1 MKYVLPSSNKSK
13 ILSVKYIKICQIYKN
28 ISKNTTYSMKQAFS
42 KTCILKI
49 GKLKVKEKKER
60 VLEDVMNL
68 SKPKI

>member
-1 MKYVLPSSNKSK
+1 MTWNMCYPAQTNQKS
-13 ILSVKYIKICQIYKN
+13 CQSN
-28 ISKNTTYSMKQAFS
+28 ISKNTTYNMKQAFT

-49 GKLKVKEKKER
+49 GKLKVKEKKEW

>member
-1 MKYVLPSSNKSK
+1 
-13 ILSVKYIKICQIYKN
+13 
-28 ISKNTTYSMKQAFS
+28 MKQAFT

-49 GKLKVKEKKER
+49 GKLKVKEKKEW

>member
-1 MKYVLPSSNKSK
+1 
-13 ILSVKYIKICQIYKN
+13 
-28 ISKNTTYSMKQAFS
+28 MKQAFT

>member
-13 ILSVKYIKICQIYKN
+13 ILSVKYIK
-28 ISKNTTYSMKQAFS
+28 KNTTYNMKQAFT